1 MLESLCFFIVLLK
14 ENVFQD
20 IGNHLTFNC
29 WRDWIRKSKDI
40 AEIIFTEQCDKC
52 LKEGT
57 VVFSQKDMIPWKMS
71 AIEKRKLMQD
81 QQSCT
86 EQNQSLLTL
95 QQRYWCQK
103 LYKWPHFLTE
113 TSHVAT
119 SLLTWL
125 QAQMM
130 ILSWT
135 SSSKSSEKYL
145 KSETFLMI
153 LCFRPQAKAEIF
165 LKVNSKIMQVMFKF
179 KIFDD
184 LWLRETLFRAKLYL
198 SWMPSSFWWI

>member
-1 MLESLCFFIVLLK
+1 MLESLCFFIVTLK

-40 AEIIFTEQCDKC
+40 AQIIFTEHCDKC

-103 LYKWPHFLTE
+103 LYKWPHFWRKHLMLQ
-113 TSHVAT
+113 
-119 SLLTWL
+119 LLFTNDDYKL
-125 QAQMM
+125 NTFSKEFKN
-130 ILSWT
+130 ILN
-135 SSSKSSEKYL
+135 
-145 KSETFLMI
+145 
-153 LCFRPQAKAEIF
+153 IF
-165 LKVNSKIMQVMFKF
+165 I
-179 KIFDD
+179 D
-184 LWLRETLFRAKLYL
+184 TLF
-198 SWMPSSFWWI
+198 

>member
-1 MLESLCFFIVLLK
+1 MLESLCFFIVTLK

-40 AEIIFTEQCDKC
+40 AQIIFTEHCDKC

-86 EQNQSLLTL
+86 EQNQSLFDMTTKILVS
-95 QQRYWCQK
+95 
-103 LYKWPHFLTE
+103 E
-113 TSHVAT
+113 TVQVT
-119 SLLTWL
+119 SFFDGNISCCNFSFNLTWG
-125 QAQMM
+125 
-130 ILSWT
+130 T
-135 SSSKSSEKYL
+135 NDDSKL
-145 KSETFLMI
+145 N
-153 LCFRPQAKAEIF
+153 IF
-165 LKVNSKIMQVMFKF
+165 IKEFKNILKVKHF
-179 KIFDD
+179 
-184 LWLRETLFRAKLYL
+184 
-198 SWMPSSFWWI
+198 